1 MKWNSVSL
9 RRRTCVA
16 GLVLLLIPSFI
27 WAQTTN
33 AIISGTVSDET
44 GGVLPGVSVTVINTE
59 TGISRDAVTDD
70 SGRYSI
76 AQLAL
81 GSYEVRTDLSG
92 FKTTV
97 RSGITVTVGR
107 EAVVNITLS
116 VGDISEEVFV
126 SGEAPMVDTT
136 TSAIGGLVDDKKIR
150 DLPLNGRNF
159 AQLALLQ
166 TGVAF
171 YNSESSSAISGSGMK
186 FSVNGG
192 RPNTNNFM
200 MDGMNMADAGNSTP
214 GGATGQSLG
223 VEAIREFS
231 VLTNTYS
238 AAYGRN
244 SGGIIN
250 IVTKSGTNNWHGSVY
265 EFHRNSALDAKN
277 FFDRPDEKI
286 PHFIRNQFG
295 FTIGGPIRQDRT
307 FIFFNYEGLRE
318 DKGLTY
324 VAVTPNENAR
334 LGLLPVVDQDGN
346 PTGELVDVGLHPEI
360 PRYLDLYPL
369 PNGDD
374 LGDGTG
380 ELFSSPNQPTDE
392 DFFTVRLDHQFSS
405 ADSMFVRY
413 SFDEGTLLTPDALGA
428 YGEDHFNRT
437 QLITIQEK
445 HIFSPMLINTATG
458 GYNRAFLD
466 FKTSAVSAAAADPAL
481 EFIPGRGFG
490 RLTVG
495 QSIFNRGALPLLGT
509 VAPAKSA
516 YNTYQFSDDLRWTKG
531 NHSIQVGVNVSRL
544 QNNVELLG
552 FSNSGFYI
560 FGGLSQFLQAQAT
573 LFFGTPDTNI
583 HPQTGEVISNDRN
596 RGFRQT
602 NYGFYIQ
609 DDFKVRPDLTLNL
622 GLRYEGMTTVSEVNG
637 RESNLLD
644 PLDSAWTTGV
654 PIFNN
659 PGRKAFQPRIGM
671 AWDVTGD
678 GKTALRAGV
687 GIFHDILIGVNYIES
702 GGWTFPW
709 SGFTNIFLL
718 FEPKP
723 SMSFPQPQE
732 AFPGAFTPIAIH
744 LNPDVKYPTRM
755 HFNLN
760 IQRELM
766 ADTTLTLAYVGSKST
781 HLTRRFDANPA
792 NATFCPCADD
802 PATPGFDE
810 STLAP
815 GTKFFP
821 AGSRGPTSSGPRRN
835 PNFDL
840 NQETATDGNGTYH
853 SFQLALNRR
862 FSSGLQF
869 QASYTLSKA
878 IDDVSQQLGS
888 EGASAPQNTTQFDN
902 RKAGRSFA
910 NWDVRNNFS
919 FNFTWDLPFGSGT
932 TGAARQLASGWTIN
946 SILTFTDG
954 SPFTVTT
961 GANFSRDATNNSA
974 EYVKQ
979 APGGSNNPVL
989 GEDHTEWFDVTAFV
1003 PPELGT
1009 YGDVSRNTVRGPGF
1023 SSVDFSVVKLF
1034 PIREEM
1040 RFQFRAEFFNLFNRP
1055 NWGRPN
1061 SLLFN
1066 TSGGRLGSAGRI
1078 VDTVNTSRQ
1087 IQFALKFLF

>member
-1 MKWNSVSL
+1 MKWTLVSL
-9 RRRTCVA
+9 RRQGCVA
-16 GLVLLLIPSFI
+16 GLVILLIPSFI

-44 GGVLPGVSVTVINTE
+44 GGVLPGVGVTVINTE
-59 TGISRDAVTDD
+59 TGISRDTVTDD
-70 SGRYSI
+70 SRRYSI

-81 GSYEVRTDLSG
+81 GGYEVRADLPG
-92 FKTTV
+92 FRTTV
-97 RSGITVTVGR
+97 RSGITLTVGR

-116 VGDISEEVFV
+116 VGDITEEVVV
-126 SGEAPMVDTT
+126 SGEAPMVETT

-200 MDGMNMADAGNSTP
+200 LDGMNMADAGNSTP

-250 IVTKSGTNNWHGSVY
+250 IVTKSGTNNWHGSVF
-265 EFHRNSALDAKN
+265 EFHRNSALDARN
-277 FFDRPDEKI
+277 FFDRDPENPLERSDPPSFK
-286 PHFIRNQFG
+286 RNQFG
-295 FTIGGPIRQDRT
+295 VSIGGPIRQDST

-318 DKGLTY
+318 SKGLTY
-324 VAVTPNENAR
+324 VSVTPNANAR
-334 LGLLPVVDQDGN
+334 LGLLPVFDQDGN
-346 PTGELVDVGLHPEI
+346 PSGELRDVGLHPEV
-360 PRYLDLYPL
+360 PMYLDLYPL

-392 DFFTVRLDHQFSS
+392 DYFTVRLDHQFSS
-405 ADSMFVRY
+405 ADSLFVRY

-428 YGEDHFNRT
+428 YGEDHFSRT

-445 HIFSPMLINTATG
+445 HIFSPVLINTATV

-516 YNTYQFSDDLRWTKG
+516 YNTYQFADDLRWTKG
-531 NHSIQVGVNVSRL
+531 NHSIQMGGNVSAL

-552 FSNSGFYI
+552 FATSGFYI
-560 FGGLSQFLQAQAT
+560 FGGLEQLLQGRAT
-573 LFFGTPDTNI
+573 LFFGTPLTNI
-583 HPQTGEVISNDRN
+583 HPDTGEVVNNDRN
-596 RGFRQT
+596 RGFRQV

-609 DDFKVRPDLTLNL
+609 DDFKVRPSLTLNL

-637 RESNLLD
+637 RESNFLD

-659 PGRKAFQPRIGM
+659 PGRKAFQPRIGV

-678 GKTALRAGV
+678 GKTALRAGA

-709 SGFTNIFLL
+709 SGFINKFLL
-718 FEPKP
+718 FSPT
-723 SMSFPQPQE
+723 SSFPRPLE
-732 AFPGAFTPIAIH
+732 AFPDAFTPIAIH
-744 LNPDVKYPTRM
+744 LNPDVKYPTRL

-781 HLTRRFDANPA
+781 HLTRRADFNPA

-802 PATPGFDE
+802 PLTPGFDE
-810 STLAP
+810 STLVP

-821 AGSRGPTSSGPRRN
+821 GGSRRRN
-835 PNFDL
+835 PNLDL
-840 NQETATDGNGTYH
+840 NQTTVTDANGTYH
-853 SFQLALNRR
+853 SFQLGLNRR
-862 FSSGLQF
+862 FSSGFQY

-878 IDDVSQQLGS
+878 LDDGSQQLGS
-888 EGASAPQNTTQFDN
+888 EGRSAPQNATQWDN
-902 RKAGRSFA
+902 RKAGRSFS

-919 FNFTWDLPFGSGT
+919 FNFTWDLPFGSGS
-932 TGAARQLASGWTIN
+932 TGAARQLASGWTIS

-954 SPFTVTT
+954 PPFTLTT

-974 EYVKQ
+974 EFVKQ

-989 GEDHTEWFDVTAFV
+989 GEDPTEWFDPTAFV
-1003 PPELGT
+1003 PPERGT
-1009 YGDVSRNTVRGPGF
+1009 YGDVARNTVRAPGF

-1040 RFQFRAEFFNLFNRP
+1040 SFQFRAEFFNLFNRP

-1061 SLLFN
+1061 ALLFN

-1078 VDTVNTSRQ
+1078 VDTVSTSRQ
-1087 IQFALKFLF
+1087 LQFALKFLF